1 MSKLLDVKYY
11 VHSGFSCAMGK
22 VLCIFDYWE
31 GEGRNELP
39 EGRQITPVQL
49 APYNEI
55 YVFISHG
62 HPDHFSLKA
71 LKWHLKVPVTY
82 VYAYDMEIGPDGV
95 QMKPGDEVKL
105 SDTVS
110 VKAFDSTDLGVS
122 FLVDI
127 GGVRVFHAGDLNFWH
142 WREESTPAEIDL
154 AERDFH
160 KALEPLRSEKLDVAF
175 FPVDPRQ
182 GRMYD
187 SGANFFI
194 LTIKPRLLI
203 PMHFWGR
210 VEAMM
215 EFERNGG
222 NHDTRVIAVTEMGER
237 LQLEFKDDGVMDI
250 TIIAPER
257 LPEVRS
263 NGWDHEAGS
272 YDPFEDSDLPVQL
285 DDQTSDE

>member
-31 GEGRNELP
+31 GEGMNRLP
-39 EGRQITPVQL
+39 EGRQIVPSRL
-49 APYNEI
+49 AQYQEV

-62 HPDHFSLKA
+62 HPDHFSLEA
-71 LKWHLKVPVTY
+71 LKWHQKVKVTY
-82 VYAYDMEIGPDGV
+82 VYAYDMEIDSDGV

-127 GGVRVFHAGDLNFWH
+127 GGVKVFHAGDLNFWH
-142 WREESTPAEIDL
+142 WREESTPAEIDQ
-154 AERDFH
+154 AEKDFR
-160 KALEPLRSEKLDVAF
+160 KALKPLRGEKIDVAF

-187 SGANFFI
+187 AGANFFI
-194 LTIKPRLLI
+194 LEIKPRLLI

-210 VEAMM
+210 VEAMKK
-215 EFERNGG
+215 FELNGG
-222 NHDTRVIAVTEMGER
+222 NHDTRVIAVTEMGQR
-237 LQLEFKDDGVMDI
+237 LSLDLTDDGLMEI

-257 LPEVRS
+257 LPEMRTGEW
-263 NGWDHEAGS
+263 NPEMDEN
-272 YDPFEDSDLPVQL
+272 DPFADSDLPVQL
-285 DDQTSDE
+285 DDETL